1 VLSTKRFDKI
11 PGLAT
16 RENGS
21 SALAG
26 RISRNTIFPVF
37 TNKATTGNKCMSSYL
52 INNGPQ
58 DSGFLRYYIHSVA
71 QLTDPNTSQ
80 EYNAF
85 ILKDSE
91 VPE

>member
-1 VLSTKRFDKI
+1 
-11 PGLAT
+11 
-16 RENGS
+16 
-21 SALAG
+21 
-26 RISRNTIFPVF
+26 
-37 TNKATTGNKCMSSYL
+37 MSSYL